1 LVISNIRFIF
11 VYRITK
17 KRITMKVNEVSVN
30 YEKNFLGTIKNSN
43 DVVNYCRSIP
53 EMDNRI
59 EYQEVFLAV
68 YLDNGHNIMCH
79 QVISIGSLTATVVD
93 LRIIFSTA
101 LKTLSTNIVVCH
113 NHPSGKLVP
122 STADIKLNEMI
133 KKAGELFSINLVDSL
148 IITRNGHYSFADQ
161 GTL

>member
-1 LVISNIRFIF
+1 
-11 VYRITK
+11 
-17 KRITMKVNEVSVN
+17 MKVNEVSVN
-30 YEKNFLGTIKNSN
+30 YEKNFLGKIMNSN

-59 EYQEVFLAV
+59 EYQEVFVAV

-79 QVISIGSLTATVVD
+79 QVISMGSINATVVD
-93 LRIIFSTA
+93 LRIIYSTA
-101 LKTLSTNIVVCH
+101 LKTLSNSIVVCH

-133 KKAGELFSINLVDSL
+133 KKAGELFDIKLIDSL